1 MAFLQRL
8 FDRKSKAKPAAAF
21 VETAPNVIAVE
32 GAPPFPIAK
41 TLVRDGGFPL
51 VDWDAVY
58 AWLNNIDE
66 SRRNDAWKA
75 CERGWLMHLK
85 EALGPSYKL
94 VESPNAIVVS
104 TLEPS
109 VAKATLQYVERTAAR
124 ITRLLDGVARGPELG
139 KDILVV
145 FDDQDTYY
153 RYVSIYHPDGEF
165 ATSGGMYLG
174 KGCSHFVTTK
184 ADLRELE
191 PVIAHELT
199 HACLDHLGIPLWLHE
214 GLAVNTEARL
224 SGARSSRYALEEM
237 QRLQEVHDKHLVFW
251 NEARMQAFWS
261 GEAFH
266 TPGDDRTLAYDL
278 ARVMVEMMTKDWDAF
293 RAFAN
298 AARWEDGGAEA
309 ARQHLGIDLGEYACA
324 LVQKEHSPAWSPDPA
339 QWTFN
344 GGEPS
349 P

>member
-1 MAFLQRL
+1 MIAFLQTL
-8 FDRKSKAKPAAAF
+8 LGRKSGAKPAASL

-51 VDWDAVY
+51 VDWNAVD
-58 AWLNNIDE
+58 AWLANVDE

-85 EALGPSYKL
+85 EALGPSYTL
-94 VESPNAIVVS
+94 IESPNAIVVS
-104 TLEPS
+104 TLEPK
-109 VAKATLQYVERTAAR
+109 VAQATLQYVERTAAR
-124 ITRLLDGVARGPELG
+124 ITRVLDGVARRPELG
-139 KDILVV
+139 KEILVV
-145 FDDQDTYY
+145 FDDADTHY
-153 RYVSIYHPDGEF
+153 RYVSMYHPDGEF

-184 ADLRELE
+184 ADLRQME

-199 HACLDHLGIPLWLHE
+199 HACLDHLGIPLWLQE
-214 GLAVNTEARL
+214 GLAVNTEARV
-224 SGARSSRYALEEM
+224 SA
-237 QRLQEVHDKHLVFW
+237 
-251 NEARMQAFWS
+251 
-261 GEAFH
+261 
-266 TPGDDRTLAYDL
+266 
-278 ARVMVEMMTKDWDAF
+278 
-293 RAFAN
+293 
-298 AARWEDGGAEA
+298 GAEA

-339 QWTFN
+339 RWTVN
-344 GGEPS
+344 AGEPS